1 MPPAYFSSLGNDD
14 QAFWAIASLN
24 AAEYGFP
31 VAEGN
36 AITMWTDLAEAA
48 FNTMVPRWFTTHC
61 GGGLQWQVFKSN
73 PGWGYKNSIS
83 NGGFFQ
89 MAARLARLTGNQ
101 TYVDWSNKIWD
112 WMEGVGF
119 IDQSYNVFDGAG
131 SQGNCTDINK
141 VIWSVI
147 RIYVAELD
155 TNLYRLRRQRCEKI
169 RLIYIQVIQSI
180 DVTVWH
186 RSAV

>member
-31 VAEGN
+31 VGEGN
-36 AITMWTDLAEAA
+36 VTTMWIDLAEAA
-48 FNTMVPRWFTTHC
+48 FNTMVPRWSTTHC

-119 IDQSYNVFDGAG
+119 IDQSYDVFDGAG

-141 VIWSVI
+141 VIWSVV
-147 RIYVAELD
+147 RIYAAELD
-155 TNLYRLRRQRCEKI
+155 MSLYHPGHYVREI
-169 RLIYIQVIQSI
+169 S
-180 DVTVWH
+180 
-186 RSAV
+186 